1 MTRWELAAERL
12 RRVEQLLLDPT
23 PEAIRET
30 DVLLGEAA
38 ALAAAGRAAGFRE
51 LDGQAASERTDEF
64 RVLGE
69 RVKKLLEGARRAQWI
84 RLRLITSLTQTYT
97 ARAETKNW
105 TPARGTVNV
114 RM

>member
-12 RRVEQLLLDPT
+12 RRVERLLIDPT
-23 PEAIRET
+23 PERIRET

-38 ALAAAGRAAGFRE
+38 ALVAEGRAAGGRDSGVE
-51 LDGQAASERTDEF
+51 ATGEMADEF
-64 RVLGE
+64 RLLGE
-69 RVKKLLEGARRAQWI
+69 RVGKLLEGARRAQWI